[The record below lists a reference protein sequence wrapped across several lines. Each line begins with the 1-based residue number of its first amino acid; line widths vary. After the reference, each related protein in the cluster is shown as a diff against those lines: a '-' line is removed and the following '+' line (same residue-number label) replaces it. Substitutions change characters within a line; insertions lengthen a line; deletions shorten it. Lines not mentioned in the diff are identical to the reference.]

1 MTKKIL
7 SAIMIFATLIF
18 SGCGEDKKIDSDK
31 NKLVIYTATKEE
43 LVDGIVEGFKKQNP
57 NIEVECKIDGAGKIM
72 EQIANDYKE
81 TGHVRADII
90 WTSEISDFYR
100 LKEESMLEKYKPANF
115 DELLNPFTDYDG
127 SFTAVRLTT
136 LGIVINTNKI
146 KNEPTSWEDLFTNPE
161 FENSFGLADPEL
173 SGTSYMSVALLEK
186 KFGWEFFERLRENGA
201 VKVKSSKKVIDET
214 AEGKLSACLGVDY
227 IANGKIE
234 KGEPLKICY
243 PKELVAV
250 PSPVAIFRESQHK
263 DEAKKFVDYLMTEEA
278 QQKIADTGS
287 VPVRKNIQMPKK
299 YNLPT
304 PEDAMTNGIK
314 ANYFEI
320 LTQKENLLKKFNSLF
335 R

>member
-7 SAIMIFATLIF
+7 SAIMIFTTLIF
-18 SGCGEDKKIDSDK
+18 AGCDENKKIDSDK
-31 NKLVIYTATKEE
+31 SKLVIYTATKEE
-43 LVDGIVEGFKKQNP
+43 LVGGIVEGFKKENP
-57 NIEVECKIDGAGKIM
+57 NIEVEYKIDGAGKIM
-72 EQIANDYKE
+72 EQIADDYKE

-100 LKEESMLEKYKPANF
+100 LKEERMLEKYKPTNF
-115 DELLNPFTDYDG
+115 DEFLNPFDDYDG

-146 KNEPTSWEDLFTNPE
+146 KNEPTSWEDLLTNSE
-161 FENSFGLADPEL
+161 FQNSFGLADPEL
-173 SGTSYMSVALLEK
+173 SGTSYMSIALLEK
-186 KFGWEFFERLRENGA
+186 QFGWNFFERLRENGA
-201 VKVKSSKKVIDET
+201 IKAKSSKQVIDET
-214 AEGKLSACLGVDY
+214 ATGELSACLGVDY
-227 IANGKIE
+227 IANGKID
-234 KGEPLKICY
+234 KGESIKIIY

-263 DEAKKFVDYLMTEEA
+263 DEAKKFVDYLLSEEV
-278 QQKIADTGS
+278 QQKIADNGS

-304 PEDAMTNGIK
+304 SEDAMANGIK

-320 LTQKENLLKKFNSLF
+320 LTQKDALLKKFNKLF